1 MKKIVVCIGLMV
13 AVKGFAQVALQP
25 QQKCTP
31 IKTEQVINLMP
42 VEVSYDMTTH
52 IVFPNEISYV
62 DLGNADIVSEKAE
75 KVGNVLKVKANK
87 KNFAGT
93 NMTVITND
101 GKYFAFIV
109 SYADIPN
116 VLNIKLSSA
125 DFSAVSRKVM
135 LGNYD
140 STTSVAVFDEVKMN
154 EGEINKYAYEIT
166 KKRRHLHHLGQEKY
180 NMQVNVKNIYVKDN
194 VLFFSFYFNNSS
206 EVNYDMDFIKFYI
219 KDVAIAKRT
228 AQQELEILPIYA
240 FDPDHTETIAGKT
253 KNTKVYCFQRFT
265 IPDKKVFTVEV
276 FEKNGGR
283 TFSFDIT
290 NKDIIEAI
298 QL

>member
-13 AVKGFAQVALQP
+13 AVKGFAQVDQQP

-31 IKTEQVINLMP
+31 IKTDQVINLMP

-93 NMTVITND
+93 NMTVITSD

-154 EGEINKYAYEIT
+154 EGEMNKYAYELV
-166 KKRRHLHHLGQEKY
+166 KKRRHLRHLGQEKY
-180 NMQVNVKNIYVKDN
+180 DMQVNIKNIYVKDN
-194 VLFFSFYFNNSS
+194 VLFFSFYFKNAS
-206 EVNYDMDFIKFYI
+206 EVNYDIDFIKFYI
-219 KDVAIAKRT
+219 KDERIAKRT
-228 AQQELEILPIYA
+228 AQQELELSPLYS
-240 FDPDHTETIAGKT
+240 FNQDNTGTIAGKSKT
-253 KNTKVYCFQRFT
+253 IKVYCFQRFT
-265 IPDKKVFTVEV
+265 IPDNKVFTIEV

-283 TFSFDIT
+283 KFSFDIM

-298 QL
+298 EF